1 MKIQLHDFIG
11 NHSGMHLY
19 LDSFRD
25 LLLGHNIE
33 TSIHSNYNDLKT
45 NKSYP
50 NIFKGIILQKIVL
63 LIICYMLFFYNCLK
77 LNKGDYIIISIFG
90 TKIDIVFLAISC
102 LFKSKVILDIH
113 EVIIIGDGNMF
124 TSKLYRFLYDNCN
137 NKIISHSIKT
147 DESLIFMGYNHEV
160 IQIPHVH
167 YSFQKDYDISNVS
180 EDVRLSFLENKKH
193 FLFFGNIVSSKGI
206 TDLLSAVETT
216 ANKNND
222 FIIIIAGKDSS
233 KIIQNYKNLHLVSRK
248 INFII
253 RYINDDEMKYLF
265 TYCDY
270 VLLPYRDIY
279 QSGVLEMA
287 ITFKRPILTSDISYF
302 KNLLFDYPSFGKAV
316 NTKNQHLFANE
327 ILRITNSITMEPSY
341 TNNDLCS
348 YFNTEI
354 FDDFISGLKNS

>member
-19 LDSFRD
+19 LDSFTD

-63 LIICYMLFFYNCLK
+63 LIICHMLFFYNCLK